1 MIRAEI
7 KNYGWIMRKAIIF
20 LAICL
25 LIPITQLYPESFRT
39 TVEGSF
45 EVTPERAAEN
55 AISLGINSSVLI
67 NLGEESRFLR
77 GVEIEITAPQGWLQY
92 RGSLVM
98 MMYNNLKPHTPSG
111 VADIDG
117 SRIAFEAV
125 PSRLRIVYQIP
136 VRNRH
141 NLRTTTAASVI
152 QNVVQ
157 PAAFP
162 VLFRLMA
169 VEKGLTAEFEQLTF
183 SVVARPILSD
193 EGAVKLNPR
202 FPPQLRNR
210 PFTVLIDDKVISNIS
225 EQVVLREG
233 EHHLVVH
240 SDEYRTESRRFII
253 ERAKVLDLT
262 IELQDPTPIVI
273 FEGPQN
279 AVIFLNNSP
288 VRNREP
294 VTLEPGQHEVK
305 FQIGD
310 YTVTRTLNIQR
321 GKTYRV
327 GIDIDLT
334 IQEED

>member
-1 MIRAEI
+1 ML
-7 KNYGWIMRKAIIF
+7 KAIIF

-25 LIPITQLYPESFRT
+25 LLPGIQLHSESFRT

-45 EVTPERAAEN
+45 EVTPERATEN

-67 NLGEESRFLR
+67 NLGEEARFLR
-77 GVEIEITAPQGWLQY
+77 GIEIEITAPQGWLQH

-98 MMYNNLKPHTPSG
+98 MMYNNLSPHTPSG

-117 SRIAFEAV
+117 SRVAFEAL
-125 PSRLRIVYQIP
+125 PSRLRIVYHIP

-141 NLRTTTAASVI
+141 NLRTTTAVTVI
-152 QNVVQ
+152 SNVVQ

-169 VEKGLTAEFEQLTF
+169 VEKGLTEEFEQLKF
-183 SVVARPILSD
+183 NVVARPILSD
-193 EGAVKLNPR
+193 EGAVRLIPR

-210 PFTVLIDDKVISNIS
+210 PFTVLIDDNVINNIS

-233 EHHLVVH
+233 EHHLVVR
-240 SDEYRTESRRFII
+240 SDEYRTESRRFVV

-262 IELQDPTPIVI
+262 IELQDPTPIII

-279 AVIFLNNSP
+279 AAIFLNNAP
-288 VRNREP
+288 IRNREP
-294 VTLEPGQHEVK
+294 VTIEPGQHEVK

-321 GKTYRV
+321 GKTYRI
-327 GIDIDLT
+327 GLDMDLN